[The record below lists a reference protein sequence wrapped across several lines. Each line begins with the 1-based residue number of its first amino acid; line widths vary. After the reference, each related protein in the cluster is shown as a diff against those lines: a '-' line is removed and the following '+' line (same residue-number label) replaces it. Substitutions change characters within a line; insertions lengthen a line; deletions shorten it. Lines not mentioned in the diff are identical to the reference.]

1 MPRYIADVA
10 RLDWRLGCLSIAVD
24 SHALGL
30 DTLATVDPADL
41 AQLSLTLQPGL
52 AYVASDWPVDEL
64 VHLRHQGNAPEQLAF
79 QPRPTHLELKG
90 SRGRFAIRHLEP
102 GAFAFRSRLATGA
115 SLANAADQAM
125 QAQPSFDLPAALA
138 SLFAEGLV
146 IRHSGESRHA

>member
-1 MPRYIADVA
+1 MHSHWA
-10 RLDWRLGCLSIAVD
+10 RCSGNGRSRN
-24 SHALGL
+24 
-30 DTLATVDPADL
+30 L

-90 SRGRFAIRHLEP
+90 SRGRFAIRRLEP
-102 GAFAFRSRLATGA
+102 GAFAFRSRLASGA
-115 SLANAADQAM
+115 ALAAAAEQAL

-146 IRHSGESRHA
+146 IHHSGESRHA